1 MRRIRAGM
9 VVLWLLILIVASPT
23 SPVTAAPVLT
33 IAPSSGPPDTIF
45 AVRGAGL
52 TPQERYFA
60 TASEQNGALHSS
72 VEFQADEAGRF
83 AVAYNSADTPP
94 GRYTVAIVQ
103 SGGPGR
109 TVASAPLVVTS
120 SRRQCFPQTDNC
132 LDGIFLEYWQA
143 HGGLAINGYPITEP
157 IQITLEDGE
166 SYVVQYCER
175 VRLEYHP
182 EHVWPYDVQLGQ
194 FGRRIHPADPPAAR
208 LSGATY
214 YAETGHNL
222 RAGFREYWNKNGG
235 LAQFGFP
242 ITEEITEQLEDGR
255 VYTVQYF
262 ERARFEYHPEN
273 KAPYDIL
280 LGQFGR
286 RIHDEYNGPVRIPG
300 IHIDAPLSGE

>member
-9 VVLWLLILIVASPT
+9 AILWILVPVLALATPT
-23 SPVTAAPVLT
+23 VSAAAPALT
-33 IAPSSGPPDTIF
+33 VAPASGPPDTIF
-45 AVRGAGL
+45 AVRGSGL
-52 TPQERYFA
+52 IPGGWYFA
-60 TASEQNGALHSS
+60 TASEERGALRSS
-72 VEFQADEAGRF
+72 VEFQADDGGRF
-83 AVAYNSADTPP
+83 ALSYNSADTPP

-103 SGGPGR
+103 SNGPGR
-109 TVASAPLVVTS
+109 AVASTSFVVTP
-120 SRRQCFPQTDNC
+120 SRRQCFSQTSNC

-157 IQITLEDGE
+157 IRITLEDGDT
-166 SYVVQYCER
+166 YIVQYCER
-175 VRLEYHP
+175 TRLEYHP
-182 EHVWPYDVQLGQ
+182 ENAWPYDVLLGQ

-208 LSGATY
+208 LAGATY

-235 LAQFGFP
+235 LTTFGYP
-242 ITEEITEQLEDGR
+242 ITEEIQEQLEDGR

-262 ERARFEYHPEN
+262 ERARMEYHPEN

-286 RIHDEYNGPVRIPG
+286 RIHSEYNGPVLIPG
-300 IHIDAPLSGE
+300 IGIPTTP